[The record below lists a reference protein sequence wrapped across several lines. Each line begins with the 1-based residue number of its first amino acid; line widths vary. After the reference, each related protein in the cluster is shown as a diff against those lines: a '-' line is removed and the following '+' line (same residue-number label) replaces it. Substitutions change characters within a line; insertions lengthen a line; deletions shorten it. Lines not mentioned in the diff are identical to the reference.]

1 MLEKVLQMIVF
12 AQLLIAHSFYIKFLQ
27 FKKQLKKSAFGLDN
41 NLEWIFFF

>member
-12 AQLLIAHSFYIKFLQ
+12 AQLLIPFISIFYSL
-27 FKKQLKKSAFGLDN
+27 KKQLKKSAFGLDN